1 MPRTPSELPPDF
13 TKAAFTVVQGRAAG
27 LSPKRLR
34 GGDLDRPFRGV
45 RLLADGLEVDA
56 TLDRYELAAQ
66 ELAVTCDALELVLPD
81 GAYFS
86 HLTAGRLWP
95 LPLPEPREGERIHVA
110 VGPTLLPPHRV
121 GVTGHQI
128 SDPLVR
134 AVRRRGRLL
143 VDPASLFCQLSGML
157 RVEDLVAVG
166 DALVLEPRFVE
177 DGEDRPWL
185 TVHDL
190 AERVDRFRGRG
201 KARAARALGLVR
213 PGAESRPESLLRIAM
228 VEAGLPE
235 PDVNP
240 DIHSPDGVFL
250 GRGDLVYWTWRV
262 IVEYDGDQHRS
273 NSRQYEKDVGRLDGF
288 GRHGWRVVRITK
300 GAFFT
305 DRGACVARV
314 EQALVDAGW
323 RR

>member
-27 LSPKRLR
+27 LNPKRLR
-34 GGDLDRPFRGV
+34 GADLDRPFRGV
-45 RLLADGLEVDA
+45 RRLAGSLEVDA
-56 TLDRYELAAQ
+56 TPDRYELAAQ
-66 ELAVTCDALELVLPD
+66 SLAATCDALELVLPD
-81 GAYFS
+81 GAFFS

-95 LPLPEPREGERIHVA
+95 LPLPEP
-110 VGPTLLPPHRV
+110 
-121 GVTGHQI
+121 
-128 SDPLVR
+128 
-134 AVRRRGRLL
+134 
-143 VDPASLFCQLSGML
+143 
-157 RVEDLVAVG
+157 VAVG
-166 DALVLEPRFVE
+166 DALVLEPRFID

-185 TVHDL
+185 TVHHL
-190 AERVDRFRGRG
+190 ADRVDMFRGRG

-213 PGAESRPESLLRIAM
+213 PGAESRPESLLRVAM
-228 VEAGLPE
+228 VEAGLPD

-240 DIHSPDGVFL
+240 DVHSPGGVFL

-300 GAFFT
+300 STFFS
-305 DRGACVARV
+305 DRGACLARV

>member
-13 TKAAFTVVQGRAAG
+13 TKAAFTVARGRAAG
-27 LSPKRLR
+27 LGPKRLR

-45 RLLADGLEVDA
+45 RLLAESLEVDA

-66 ELAVTCDALELVLPD
+66 SLAATCDALELVLPE

-95 LPLPEPREGERIHVA
+95 LPLPEPKEDELVHVA
-110 VGPTLLPPHRV
+110 VGPSLQPPHRV
-121 GVTGHQI
+121 GVTGHHI

-134 AVRRRGRLL
+134 TVRRRGRLL
-143 VDPASLFCQLSGML
+143 VDPASLFCQLSALLG
-157 RVEDLVAVG
+157 VEDLVAVG
-166 DALVLEPRFVE
+166 DALVLEPRFID
-177 DGEDRPWL
+177 DGEERPWL
-185 TVHDL
+185 TVRDL
-190 AERVDRFRGRG
+190 AERVDKFRGRG
-201 KARAARALGLVR
+201 KARAALALALVR
-213 PGAESRPESLLRIAM
+213 PGAESRPESLLRVAM
-228 VEAGLPE
+228 VGAGLPE

-240 DIHSPDGVFL
+240 DIYSPDGVFL

-300 GAFFT
+300 SAFFT
-305 DRGACVARV
+305 DRRACVARV
-314 EQALVDAGW
+314 EQALADAGW